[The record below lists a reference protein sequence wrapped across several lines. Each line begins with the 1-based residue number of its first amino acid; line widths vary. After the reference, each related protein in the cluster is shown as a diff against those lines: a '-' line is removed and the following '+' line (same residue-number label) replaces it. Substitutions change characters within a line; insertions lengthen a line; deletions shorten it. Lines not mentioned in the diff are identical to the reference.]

1 MKRTIKIVV
10 IVLAI
15 LLLAYIGL
23 KLSVVISVNSRI
35 ADLPDFK
42 VQEVQTVK
50 AEFENSEKVNGI
62 TFDLKYGLK
71 PQESD
76 TFITYKNDDETI
88 SLFIANTTDNDVDI
102 NSGKEY
108 VTDYSYISSLFI
120 NDKAYDNYIK
130 KQGIKSFGE
139 LSVSTV
145 KDTKKLSL
153 VTALYPL
160 PLYKQEL
167 TRTILKNTLVPVT
180 VDTVYV
186 TDSDDYD
193 IVIFKCDNTYY
204 YNAYAKN
211 DISSYALIL
220 GNKANVLSDQEV
232 INYLMSV
239 ELE

>member
-1 MKRTIKIVV
+1 MKRTVKIVV

-15 LLLAYIGL
+15 ILLAYIGL
-23 KLSVVISVNSRI
+23 KLSVIISVNSRT

-42 VQEVQTVK
+42 VQEAKVTET
-50 AEFENSEKVNGI
+50 EFENPETVNGI

-76 TFITYKNDDETI
+76 TFITYKNDDETV
-88 SLFIANTTDNDVDI
+88 SLFIANTTDNDVNV

-120 NDKAYDNYIK
+120 NAKAYDKYIA

-145 KDTKKLSL
+145 KDTKDLSL
-153 VTALYPL
+153 ITALYPL

-186 TDSDDYD
+186 ANSDDYD

-204 YNAYAKN
+204 YNAYAKDDTN
-211 DISSYALIL
+211 SFALTL
-220 GNKANVLSDQEV
+220 GNKANVLSDQEA
-232 INYLMSV
+232 INYLASI
-239 ELE
+239 ELG

>member
-1 MKRTIKIVV
+1 MKRSIKIVI

-15 LLLAYIGL
+15 LLLAYFGL
-23 KLSVVISVNSRI
+23 KLSTVIKLNS
-35 ADLPDFK
+35 ATEELPDYK
-42 VQEVQTVK
+42 VQEFETAK
-50 AEFENSEKVNGI
+50 AEFENPETINGI

-71 PQESD
+71 SQEND

-88 SLFIANTTDNDVDI
+88 SLFITNTWDNEVDI

-108 VTDYSYISSLFI
+108 VTDYSYISKLFI
-120 NDKAYDNYIK
+120 SDKAYDKYIK
-130 KQGIKSFGE
+130 KQNLKSFGE

-145 KDTKKLSL
+145 TDTKVLSL
-153 VTALYPL
+153 LTALYPL

-167 TRTILKNTLVPVT
+167 TRTILKNILVPVT

-186 TDSDDYD
+186 ANSDDYD

-204 YNAYAKN
+204 YNAYAKDDAN
-211 DISSYALIL
+211 SFALIL

-232 INYLMSV
+232 IDYLASI
-239 ELE
+239 ELG